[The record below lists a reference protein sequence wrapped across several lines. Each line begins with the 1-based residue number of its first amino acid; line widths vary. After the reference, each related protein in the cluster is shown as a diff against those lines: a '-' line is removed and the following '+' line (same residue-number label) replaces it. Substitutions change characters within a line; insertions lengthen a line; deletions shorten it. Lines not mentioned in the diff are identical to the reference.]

1 MLTAEQVAEFQQVG
15 HLTVLDVFDE
25 VSISSA
31 LKDIEQWSAEFLAQ
45 MDENQHRWYLEDAGK
60 EQRQLR
66 KLDNPAYHREPF
78 QEMAKHP
85 RLVAAVEQLIGEGV
99 SVFFSQVFMKPPE
112 GGGPKPVHQD
122 NFYFGPDDLNA
133 TLTAWIALD
142 HATVDNG
149 CLYYGDGSHHEPVL
163 DHFAPKNEPFNLQ
176 VPAVLMERFEMTPAP
191 VPSGGVSFHHGN
203 TLHQSSNNN
212 SSRPRRAVAFHYLR
226 NDATLVK
233 PGLPYDSSL
242 NVKIT

>member
-1 MLTAEQVAEFQQVG
+1 MLTAEQIAEFQQVG
-15 HLTVLDVFDE
+15 HLTVLDVFDK
-25 VSISSA
+25 VSITSA
-31 LKDIEQWSAEFLAQ
+31 LEDIEQWSAEFLAQ
-45 MDENQHRWYLEDAGK
+45 MDENQYRWYLEDAGK
-60 EQRQLR
+60 EHRQLR
-66 KLDNPAYHREPF
+66 KLDNPAYHRELF

-99 SVFFSQVFMKPPE
+99 SVFFSQVFMKPPD

-122 NFYFGPDDLNA
+122 NFYFGPNDLNA

-163 DHFAPKNEPFNLQ
+163 DHFAPEDEPFNLQ
-176 VPAVLMERFEMTPAP
+176 VPEELMKSFQMTPAP

-242 NVKIT
+242 NVTIT